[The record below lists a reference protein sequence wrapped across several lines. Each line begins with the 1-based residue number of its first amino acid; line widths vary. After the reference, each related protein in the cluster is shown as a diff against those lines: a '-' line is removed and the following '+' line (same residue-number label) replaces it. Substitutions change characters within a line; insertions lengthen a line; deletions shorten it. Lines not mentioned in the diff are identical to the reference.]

1 MAITDLNILKS
12 YFKTGDKPTQD
23 QFSAVFDSFWHKS
36 EGIPLAKI
44 EGLQGVL
51 DQKQDKLIA
60 GVTIRNLEV
69 DHQTMSL
76 LGSGALSINAG
87 TYHNFR
93 HYFIQD
99 EAELSDSLVA
109 KDTVRGE
116 LESLS
121 GGYTHFGQSRLLQL
135 TIRFRFLENIQGLI
149 FSREPFGSQIT
160 NDFGNSI
167 YTPGNIGVVIARV
180 TNGRETELVEVEDTF
195 MPGGHNGFRVTTHSN
210 ISGGECS
217 LTVFMYGTPV

>member
-1 MAITDLNILKS
+1 MLITDIVNLKNW
-12 YFKTGDKPTQD
+12 FKRGKKPTQE
-23 QFSAVFDSFWHKS
+23 QFYAIFDSFRHKN
-36 EGIPLAKI
+36 EKVPTNNVD
-44 EGLQGVL
+44 GLQEAL
-51 DQKQDKLIA
+51 NDKQDKLID
-60 GVTIRNLEV
+60 GKTIRNLEV

-87 TYHNFR
+87 TYYNFR
-93 HYFIQD
+93 HDFMQD

-167 YTPGNIGVVIARV
+167 HTPGNIGVVIARV